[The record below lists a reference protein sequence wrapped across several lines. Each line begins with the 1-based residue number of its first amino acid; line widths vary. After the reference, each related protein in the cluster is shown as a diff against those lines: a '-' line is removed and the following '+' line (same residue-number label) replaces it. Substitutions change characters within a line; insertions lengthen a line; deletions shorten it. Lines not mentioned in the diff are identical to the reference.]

1 MHVILLTDSHYEE
14 VPFQEIKPID
24 RIPNATATDRSNYL
38 PWVRLH
44 HIDAQE
50 LSPGKWVALVDGE
63 RFGGMSLIWK
73 EDGEF
78 VDSEEELSE
87 LRHGG
92 HTIVIIS
99 VLFVVIVACYFFRR
113 YRVDWFRRLSS
124 PVAYLQKN
132 FHHVAEFHDVSV
144 RPTLLAIVHV
154 HVIWGL
160 AILISY
166 IIFSNFSFFRSLAT
180 DSIIGAEYNLEPSNW

>member
-1 MHVILLTDSHYEE
+1 MVLI
-14 VPFQEIKPID
+14 
-24 RIPNATATDRSNYL
+24 SN
-38 PWVRLH
+38 
-44 HIDAQE
+44 
-50 LSPGKWVALVDGE
+50 

-87 LRHGG
+87 LRHGD

-180 DSIIGAEYNLEPSNW
+180 DSIIGAEYNLEPSNWYESKTEIPKVLPRNSPYDAGNLHVVTGASAKYYPRIINLVGSIQVKRSIFD